1 MAHLHPG
8 LLAGPP
14 EQAYVHIPIYRL
26 DGEPGPSSFRRANM
40 TLPKLTANELRFLG
54 ETADGNR
61 DVPQFLVVD
70 DENKLAVV
78 KEEKVGNRQRLAEV
92 VTASRGPGVPGTAKI
107 RVFWNG
113 HVYGGIEFEDADA
126 LFVTQSAI
134 EKFLLPYYMRFKS
147 GAQVQALEN
156 MLFNDRAVVAAYH
169 IRPSVPKAFPE
180 PPTIGCVKPKAGSD
194 EFTVGVL

>member
-1 MAHLHPG
+1 MNS
-8 LLAGPP
+8 
-14 EQAYVHIPIYRL
+14 VKPIAISALRL
-26 DGEPGPSSFRRANM
+26 TSVVASPHWNAM
-40 TLPKLTANELRFLG
+40 T
-54 ETADGNR
+54 DGNES
-61 DVPQFLVVD
+61 P